1 MMVGDIDKRI
11 RRAMAGIRQGF
22 RAVLTLANSDSAVM
36 LAQGNGLA
44 GEQLQDAELF
54 QHYGLTSNPPEGTMV
69 VVLPIGGK
77 TSHGII
83 IATEHGSYRLKGLK
97 SGEVALYTD
106 EGDSVH
112 LQRGRVIEV
121 TTKVFRVI
129 AEEKVEL
136 VTPLVE
142 ASEKVIAQGLLRG
155 NGGLAVKGGD
165 GDATAVIEGKVV
177 ADDVIAGGKSGAHH
191 RHPETGGITDEPL
204 LM

>member
-22 RAVLTLANSDSAVM
+22 RAVLTLVSSDSAVM

-54 QHYGLTSNPPEGTMV
+54 QHYGMTSNPPEGTMA

-83 IATEHGSYRLKGLK
+83 IATEHGSYRLKALK
-97 SGEVALYTD
+97 SGEVAIYTD

-112 LQRGRVIEV
+112 LRRGRVIEV

-129 AEEKVEL
+129 AEEKVEF

-142 ASEKVIAQGLLRG
+142 ASEKVIAQGLLSG

-165 GDATAVIEGKVV
+165 GDVTAVIEGKLV
-177 ADDVIAGGKSGAHH
+177 ADEVIGGGKSLAHH
-191 RHPETGGITDEPL
+191 RHQETGGISEEPL
-204 LM
+204 